1 MGTRQYQSCGCRSLD
16 PSLKRFDHLSP
27 ANPHFR
33 ERQVGIMD
41 NKSRYI
47 ELNGEYD
54 LADREKLAT
63 LFGALPADGPATID
77 LTKVTYLDSTVL
89 NALAKL
95 RVRFKENTIKL
106 LVGSE
111 NIKRI
116 FRIVQFDNLF
126 EVVEM

>member
-1 MGTRQYQSCGCRSLD
+1 
-16 PSLKRFDHLSP
+16 
-27 ANPHFR
+27 
-33 ERQVGIMD
+33 MD

-116 FRIVQFDNLF
+116 LRIVQFDNLF